1 MEQEIISRI
10 SKGSKMDQI
19 YIPKNRI
26 GLTSGSLVVI
36 KPLIQEE
43 HAKLQLRGKHFLYGV
58 NKIESI
64 KIEIIN
70 RVFSIIEKN
79 TKEVKNIIIFG
90 SFLEE
95 GFYFN
100 DLDILI
106 ISEKEISDRL
116 LKAEISAE
124 IGVKTHI
131 LQMTS
136 EELIEGLKYD
146 PLYLNMISRC
156 VAKNRI
162 VFNIKRKI
170 NAQLLDLNLLKSKTL
185 IDNFDALSGREMYY
199 LTKNMIAILL
209 FIRRKNISS
218 DSIDKEIKKI
228 FKIDSGDIKEKIL
241 NKNKFLIKYKEVYEK
256 IFKLIIGTKNKNG
269 SK

>member
-1 MEQEIISRI
+1 
-10 SKGSKMDQI
+10 MDQV

-43 HAKLQLRGKHFLYGV
+43 HAKSGLRGKHFLYGI
-58 NKIESI
+58 NKIEHI
-64 KIEIIN
+64 KMEIIS
-70 RVFSIIEKN
+70 RVFSVMEKN
-79 TKEVKNIIIFG
+79 LTEVKNIIISG

-95 GFYFN
+95 GFCFN

-116 LKAEISAE
+116 LKEEISAE
-124 IGVKTHI
+124 IGVKAHI

-136 EELIEGLKYD
+136 EELTEGLKYD

-156 VAKNRI
+156 IAKNRI
-162 VFNIKRKI
+162 VFNIRRKI
-170 NAQLLDLNLLKSKTL
+170 NAPLLDLNLLKSKTL

-199 LTKNMIAILL
+199 LTKNMIAIFL
-209 FIRRKNISS
+209 FIEGKKASS
-218 DSIDKEIKKI
+218 DFIDKEIKRI
-228 FKIDSGDIKEKIL
+228 FKIEAKDIKEKIL
-241 NKNKFLIKYKEVYEK
+241 NKNKFLIRYKEVYDK
-256 IFKLIIGTKNKNG
+256 IFKLIIRTKNKNG